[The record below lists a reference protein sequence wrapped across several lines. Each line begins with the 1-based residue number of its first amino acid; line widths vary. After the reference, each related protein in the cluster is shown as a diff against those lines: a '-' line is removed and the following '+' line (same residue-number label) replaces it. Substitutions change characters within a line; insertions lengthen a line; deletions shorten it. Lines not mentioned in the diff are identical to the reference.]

1 MRFTG
6 GAFIMRFVYRGV
18 FFVFLS
24 IVVFASCSSKAN
36 SNNSG
41 TPAAKP
47 VPPLDTKALLSY
59 NPKDADQRIDA
70 VMQELH
76 RTRGFN
82 GNVLVAKHGKIVYEN
97 AIGWADYLHRKE
109 LNINSQF
116 ELASITKTITGTAI
130 LMLMEQGK
138 LSLND
143 DVKKF
148 FPDFPYDGVTIR
160 LLLTHRSGMMNYV
173 YFTDDLY
180 RAEHR
185 DERKGITNTQEMA
198 LIAQYKPHPFNKPDK
213 RFLYNNSNF
222 MVLGSIIE
230 KVTGQSYADFVKA
243 HIFQPAGMA
252 HTAVYSKAVY
262 DKIPVDVV
270 GHDRGQWRY
279 SVAQNFLDGPVGDKG
294 VYSTVGDLYLF
305 DRALRAG
312 RLLKQATM
320 DSAYVPR
327 NPMLHGHFSYG
338 YGWRIFEA
346 PGQQVIYH
354 TGWWHGFRHIFL
366 RDMKDDVTIVLLTN
380 LDNGSLLKLDD
391 LFKATGM
398 PIVRKSAYK
407 GNGDTSDD

>member
-1 MRFTG
+1 MRLVYKPIIIFTS
-6 GAFIMRFVYRGV
+6 FLFV
-18 FFVFLS
+18 LT
-24 IVVFASCSSKAN
+24 ACSSKQ
-36 SNNSG
+36 SDKS
-41 TPAAKP
+41 AKLP
-47 VPPLDTKALLSY
+47 GPDPDAPFDTKAFLAY
-59 NPKDADQRIDA
+59 DAKNADKKIDE
-70 VMQELH
+70 VMQQLH
-76 RTRGFN
+76 KTRGFN
-82 GNVLVAKHGKIVYEN
+82 GNVLVAKHGKIIYEK
-97 AIGWADYLHRKE
+97 AIGWADYLHRDSLK
-109 LNINSQF
+109 ISSKF
-116 ELASITKTITGTAI
+116 ELASVTKTFTSTGI

-138 LSLND
+138 LKLDD

-180 RAEHR
+180 RSQHLNQK
-185 DERKGITNTQEMA
+185 KGITNAEEMA
-198 LIAQYKPHPFNKPDK
+198 LIAQYKPRPFNKPNA

-230 KVTGQSYADFVKA
+230 KVTGQSYADFMQT
-243 HIFQPAGMA
+243 HIFKPAKMLN
-252 HTAVYSKAVY
+252 TAVYSKAVY

-279 SVAQNFLDGPVGDKG
+279 SVVQNFLDGPVGDKG
-294 VYSTVGDLYLF
+294 IYSTVGDLWLY

-327 NPMLHGHFSYG
+327 NPMVHGHFSYG

-346 PGQQVIYH
+346 PGKQVIYH
-354 TGWWHGFRHIFL
+354 TGWWHGFRHIYL
-366 RDMKDDVTIVLLTN
+366 RDIKDDITVVLLTN
-380 LDNGSLLKLDD
+380 LSNGSLLKLDD
-391 LFKATGM
+391 LFKAVGM
-398 PIVRKSAYK
+398 PIVRKSAYN

>member
-1 MRFTG
+1 MRL
-6 GAFIMRFVYRGV
+6 VYRG
-18 FFVFLS
+18 FFFIFLS
-24 IVVFASCSSKAN
+24 ILFLTSCSSKA
-36 SNNSG
+36 SNNSSVP
-41 TPAAKP
+41 PAAKP
-47 VPPLDTKALLSY
+47 LPPLDTKALLRY
-59 NPKDADQRIDA
+59 NPADADQRIDA

-82 GNVLVAKHGKIVYEN
+82 GNVLVARHGKIIYEN

-185 DERKGITNTQEMA
+185 DERKGISNAQEMA

-279 SVAQNFLDGPVGDKG
+279 SVVQNFLDGPVGDKG

-312 RLLKQATM
+312 RLLKQTTM

-366 RDMKDDVTIVLLTN
+366 RDIKDDITIVLLTN
-380 LDNGSLLKLDD
+380 LANGSLLKLDP
-391 LFKATGM
+391 LFTATGM
-398 PIVRKSAYK
+398 PVVRKSAYK

>member
-1 MRFTG
+1 MRLLFKPVLIFTFFL
-6 GAFIMRFVYRGV
+6 FI
-18 FFVFLS
+18 LT
-24 IVVFASCSSKAN
+24 SCSSKQ
-36 SNNSG
+36 SDKTSKLPG
-41 TPAAKP
+41 PE
-47 VPPLDTKALLSY
+47 VPFDTKALLAY
-59 NPKDADQRIDA
+59 NPKDADKKIDE
-70 VMQELH
+70 VMQQLH
-76 RTRGFN
+76 KTRGFN
-82 GNVLVAKHGKIVYEN
+82 GNVLVAKHGKIIYEN
-97 AIGWADYLHRKE
+97 AIGWADYLHRDSLK
-109 LNINSQF
+109 ISSKF
-116 ELASITKTITGTAI
+116 ELASVTKTITSTAI

-138 LSLND
+138 LKLDD

-180 RAEHR
+180 RSQHLNQK
-185 DERKGITNTQEMA
+185 KGITNAEEMA
-198 LIAQYKPHPFNKPDK
+198 LIAQYKPRPFNKPNA

-230 KVTGQSYADFVKA
+230 KITGQSYADFVQT
-243 HIFQPAGMA
+243 HIFKPAKMLN
-252 HTAVYSKAVY
+252 TAVYSKAVY

-279 SVAQNFLDGPVGDKG
+279 SVVQNFLDGPVGDKG
-294 VYSTVGDLYLF
+294 VYSTVGDLWLF
-305 DRALRAG
+305 DRALRSG

-327 NPMLHGHFSYG
+327 NPMVHGHFSYG

-346 PGQQVIYH
+346 PGKQVIYH
-354 TGWWHGFRHIFL
+354 TGWWHGFRHIYL
-366 RDMKDDVTIVLLTN
+366 RDIKDDITIVLLSN
-380 LDNGSLLKLDD
+380 LSNGSLLKLDD
-391 LFKATGM
+391 LFKAAGM

>member
-1 MRFTG
+1 MRL
-6 GAFIMRFVYRGV
+6 VYRGLFLIFISIV
-18 FFVFLS
+18 FF
-24 IVVFASCSSKAN
+24 AACSSKA
-36 SNNSG
+36 SNGDSGG

-47 VPPLDTKALLSY
+47 LPPLDTKALLAY
-59 NPKDADQRIDA
+59 NPANADQRIDH

-76 RTRGFN
+76 RTRNFN
-82 GNVLVAKHGKIVYEN
+82 GNVLVAKHGKIIYEN

-116 ELASITKTITGTAI
+116 ELASITKTMTGTAI
-130 LMLMEQGK
+130 LMLIEQGK

-148 FPDFPYDGVTIR
+148 FPDFPYDGITIR
-160 LLLTHRSGMMNYV
+160 LLLTHRSGLMNYV

-185 DERKGITNTQEMA
+185 DERKGLSNKDEMA

-230 KVTGQSYADFVKA
+230 KVTGQPYADFMKA

-294 VYSTVGDLYLF
+294 IYSTVGDLYLF

-366 RDMKDDVTIVLLTN
+366 RDIKDDITIVLLSN
-380 LDNGSLLKLDD
+380 LSNGSLLKLDD

>member
-1 MRFTG
+1 MRL
-6 GAFIMRFVYRGV
+6 VYRG
-18 FFVFLS
+18 FFIVFLS
-24 IVVFASCSSKAN
+24 SLFFISCSSSAS
-36 SNNSG
+36 SNEPASA
-41 TPAAKP
+41 AAKP
-47 VPPLDTKALLSY
+47 AKPFDAKTLLAY
-59 NPKDADQRIDA
+59 NPKDADMRIDA

-82 GNVLVAKHGKIVYEN
+82 GNVLVAKHGKIIYEN

-116 ELASITKTITGTAI
+116 ELASITKTMTGTAI

-185 DERKGITNTQEMA
+185 DERKGISNAQEMA
-198 LIAQYKPHPFNKPDK
+198 LIAQYKPKPFNKPDK

-230 KVTGQSYADFVKA
+230 KVTGQSYADFMKA
-243 HIFQPAGMA
+243 HVFEPAGME
-252 HTAVYSKAVY
+252 HTAVYSKAAY

-294 VYSTVGDLYLF
+294 IYSTVGDLYLF

-312 RLLKQATM
+312 KLLKQATM

-366 RDMKDDVTIVLLTN
+366 RDMKDDITIVLLTN
-380 LDNGSLLKLDD
+380 LSNGSLLKLDD

-398 PIVRKSAYK
+398 PIVRKSA
-407 GNGDTSDD
+407 